1 MGRKSIYTAVIGCGM
16 ISDIYLKNMTER
28 FENLEV
34 VACCDLDPEKA
45 AGKAEAYHIRSCS
58 LEEIMGDTG
67 VELVVVLTPVPT
79 HYALIRKALEAG

>member
-34 VACCDLDPEKA
+34 VACCDLDPERLQAKRRRIISEVVRW
-45 AGKAEAYHIRSCS
+45 KRSWRTPGWS
-58 LEEIMGDTG
+58 L
-67 VELVVVLTPVPT
+67 
-79 HYALIRKALEAG
+79 